1 MSSPTPTKPKSSRS
15 SLIAIIVALIIGA
28 LVALAGSQGGATLGG
43 IPLFALAVAA
53 AYAIQILAFIPAMIL
68 RTERFFDLTGSLT
81 FLAISVALVLLTPAP
96 DARSWI
102 LAAMVILWAARLGS
116 FLAMRVHKA
125 GSDGR
130 FDEIKGSPVRF
141 LQVWVIQGAW
151 VSITAAAAWI
161 AISTDAGARAP
172 IGWLTVVGIIVWAL
186 GLVIEIVADAQKSAF
201 RADPA
206 NKDEFIRTG
215 LWSRSRHP
223 NYFGE
228 IVLWVGV
235 FLTAAPVLTGWQWIA
250 ILSPLFVILLL
261 TRVSGIPL
269 LEARAEKKWGD
280 RADYIEYRKHTP
292 SLIPRLTRPAVRES
306 AA

>member
-1 MSSPTPTKPKSSRS
+1 MSSPTSSAPKSSRS
-15 SLIAIIVALIIGA
+15 SLIAIIVALVIGA
-28 LVALAGSQGGATLGG
+28 LVALAGSQGGATVGG
-43 IPLFALAVAA
+43 IPLFAIAVAA
-53 AYAIQILAFIPAMIL
+53 AFAIQILAFIPAMLL

-81 FLAISVALVLLTPAP
+81 FLAISVALVLMTPMP

-161 AISTDAGARAP
+161 AISTDAASRAP
-172 IGWLTVVGIIVWAL
+172 IGWLTVVGIIVWVA
-186 GLVIEIVADAQKSAF
+186 GMTIEIVADAQKSAF
-201 RADPA
+201 RADPRH
-206 NKDEFIRTG
+206 KDEFIRTG

-228 IVLWVGV
+228 IVIWVGV
-235 FLTAAPVLTGWQWIA
+235 FLTAAPVLGGWQWVA

-280 RADYIEYRKHTP
+280 RADYIEYRESTP
-292 SLIPRLTRPAVRES
+292 SLIPRLTRPVVREH

>member
-1 MSSPTPTKPKSSRS
+1 MSSPTSSTPKSSRS
-15 SLIAIIVALIIGA
+15 SLIAIIVALVIGA
-28 LVALAGSQGGATLGG
+28 LVALAGSQGGAAIGG

-53 AYAIQILAFIPAMIL
+53 AFAIQVIAFIPAMTL

-81 FLAISVALVLLTPAP
+81 FLAISVALVLLTPMP

-102 LAAMVILWAARLGS
+102 LAAMVILWAVRLGS
-116 FLAMRVHKA
+116 FLALRVHKA

-161 AISTDAGARAP
+161 AISTDAAARAP
-172 IGWLTVVGIIVWAL
+172 IGWLTVVGIVVWLL
-186 GLVIEIVADAQKSAF
+186 GMTIEIVADAQKSAF
-201 RADPA
+201 RADPK

-228 IVLWVGV
+228 IVIWVGV
-235 FLTAAPVLTGWQWIA
+235 FLTAAPVLAGWQWVA

-280 RADYIEYRKHTP
+280 RADYVEYRENTP
-292 SLIPRLTRPAVRES
+292 SLIPRLTRPAVRER

>member
-1 MSSPTPTKPKSSRS
+1 MSSPTSSTPKSSRS
-15 SLIAIIVALIIGA
+15 SLIAIIVALVIGA
-28 LVALAGSQGGATLGG
+28 LVALAGSQGGAALGG

-53 AYAIQILAFIPAMIL
+53 AFSIQVIAFIPAMIL

-81 FLAISVALVLLTPAP
+81 FLAISVALVLLTPMP

-161 AISTDAGARAP
+161 AISTNAAARAP
-172 IGWLTVVGIIVWAL
+172 IGWLTVVGIVVWLL
-186 GLVIEIVADAQKSAF
+186 GMTIEIVADAQKSAF
-201 RADPA
+201 RAEPS

-228 IVLWVGV
+228 IVIWVGV
-235 FLTAAPVLTGWQWIA
+235 FLTAAPVLAGWQWVA
-250 ILSPLFVILLL
+250 VLSPLFVILLL

-280 RADYIEYRKHTP
+280 RADYIEYRENTP
-292 SLIPRLTRPAVRES
+292 SLIPRLTRPVVRER

>member
-1 MSSPTPTKPKSSRS
+1 MSSPTSSTPKSSRS
-15 SLIAIIVALIIGA
+15 SLIAIIVALVIGA
-28 LVALAGSQGGATLGG
+28 LVALAGSQGGATVGG

-53 AYAIQILAFIPAMIL
+53 AYAIQILVFIPAMIL

-81 FLAISVALVLLTPAP
+81 FLAISVSLVLLTPMP

-102 LAAMVILWAARLGS
+102 LAAMVVLWAARLGS

-161 AISTDAGARAP
+161 AISTDAASRAP
-172 IGWLTVVGIIVWAL
+172 IGWLTIVGIIVWLL
-186 GLVIEIVADAQKSAF
+186 GMTIEIVADAQKSAF
-201 RADPA
+201 RANPA

-228 IVLWVGV
+228 IVIWVGV
-235 FLTAAPVLTGWQWIA
+235 FITAAPVLAGWQWVA

-280 RADYIEYRKHTP
+280 RADYIEYRENTP
-292 SLIPRLTRPAVRES
+292 SLIPRLTRRVVRES

>member
-1 MSSPTPTKPKSSRS
+1 MSSPTSSAPKSSRS
-15 SLIAIIVALIIGA
+15 SLIAIIVALVIGA
-28 LVALAGSQGGATLGG
+28 LVALAGSQGGATVGG
-43 IPLFALAVAA
+43 IPLFAIAVAA
-53 AYAIQILAFIPAMIL
+53 AFAIQILAFIPAMLL

-81 FLAISVALVLLTPAP
+81 FLAISVAIVLMTPMP

-161 AISTDAGARAP
+161 AISTDAASRAP
-172 IGWLTVVGIIVWAL
+172 IGWLTVVGIIVWVA
-186 GLVIEIVADAQKSAF
+186 GMTIEIVADAQKSAF
-201 RADPA
+201 RADPRH
-206 NKDEFIRTG
+206 KDEFIRTG

-228 IVLWVGV
+228 IVIWVGV
-235 FLTAAPVLTGWQWIA
+235 FLAAAPVLGGWQWVA

-280 RADYIEYRKHTP
+280 RADYIEYRESTP
-292 SLIPRLTRPAVRES
+292 SLIPRLTRPVVREH

>member
-1 MSSPTPTKPKSSRS
+1 MSSPTPTKPKSSRA
-15 SLIAIIVALIIGA
+15 SLIAIIVALVIGA

-53 AYAIQILAFIPAMIL
+53 AYVIQILAFIPAMIL

-81 FLAISVALVLLTPAP
+81 FLVISVALVLLTPMP

-161 AISTDAGARAP
+161 AISTDAGSRAP
-172 IGWLTVVGIIVWAL
+172 IGWLTVVGIVVWAL

-206 NKDEFIRTG
+206 NRHEFIRTG

-235 FLTAAPVLTGWQWIA
+235 FLTAAPVLAGWQWVA

-280 RADYIEYRKHTP
+280 RADYIEYRENTP
-292 SLIPRLTRPAVRES
+292 SLIPRLTRPAVRET

>member
-1 MSSPTPTKPKSSRS
+1 MSSPTSSTPKSSRS
-15 SLIAIIVALIIGA
+15 SLIAIVVALVIGA
-28 LVALAGSQGGATLGG
+28 LVALAGSQGGAAIGG

-53 AYAIQILAFIPAMIL
+53 AFAIQVIAFIPAMIL

-81 FLAISVALVLLTPAP
+81 FLAISVALVLLTPMP

-102 LAAMVILWAARLGS
+102 LAAMVILWAVRLGS
-116 FLAMRVHKA
+116 FLALRVHKA

-161 AISTDAGARAP
+161 AISTDAAARAP
-172 IGWLTVVGIIVWAL
+172 IGWLTVVGIVVWLL
-186 GLVIEIVADAQKSAF
+186 GMTIEIIADAQKSAF
-201 RADPA
+201 RADPK

-228 IVLWVGV
+228 IVIWVGV
-235 FLTAAPVLTGWQWIA
+235 FLTAAPVLAGWQWVA

-280 RADYIEYRKHTP
+280 RADYVEYRENTP
-292 SLIPRLTRPAVRES
+292 SLIPRLTRPAVRER

>member
-1 MSSPTPTKPKSSRS
+1 MSSPTSSTPKSSRS
-15 SLIAIIVALIIGA
+15 SLIAIIVALVIGA
-28 LVALAGSQGGATLGG
+28 LVALAGTQGGAALGG

-53 AYAIQILAFIPAMIL
+53 AFAIQVIAFIPAMIL

-81 FLAISVALVLLTPAP
+81 FLAISVALVLLTPMP

-151 VSITAAAAWI
+151 VSITAAAAWS
-161 AISTDAGARAP
+161 AISTDAAARAP
-172 IGWLTVVGIIVWAL
+172 IGWLTVVGMVVWLL
-186 GLVIEIVADAQKSAF
+186 GMTTEIVADAQKSAF
-201 RADPA
+201 RADPS

-228 IVLWVGV
+228 IVIWVGV
-235 FLTAAPVLTGWQWIA
+235 FLTAAPVLAGWQWVA

-280 RADYIEYRKHTP
+280 RADYVEYRENTP
-292 SLIPRLTRPAVRES
+292 SLIPRLTRPVVRER

>member
-1 MSSPTPTKPKSSRS
+1 MSSPTSSAPKSSRS
-15 SLIAIIVALIIGA
+15 SLIAIIVALVIGA
-28 LVALAGSQGGATLGG
+28 LVALAGSQGGATVGG
-43 IPLFALAVAA
+43 IPLFAIAVAA
-53 AYAIQILAFIPAMIL
+53 AFSIQILAFIPAMLL

-81 FLAISVALVLLTPAP
+81 FLAISAALVLMTPMP

-161 AISTDAGARAP
+161 AISTDAASRAP
-172 IGWLTVVGIIVWAL
+172 IGWLTVVGIIVWVA
-186 GLVIEIVADAQKSAF
+186 GMTIEIVADAQKSAF
-201 RADPA
+201 RADPRH
-206 NKDEFIRTG
+206 KDEFIRTG

-228 IVLWVGV
+228 IVIWVGV
-235 FLTAAPVLTGWQWIA
+235 FLTAAPVLGGWQWVA

-280 RADYIEYRKHTP
+280 RADYVEYRESTP
-292 SLIPRLTRPAVRES
+292 SLIPRLTRPVVREH

>member
-1 MSSPTPTKPKSSRS
+1 MSSPTPTETKSSRA
-15 SLIAIIVALIIGA
+15 SLVAIVVALVIGA
-28 LVALAGSQGGATLGG
+28 LVALAGSQNGAMLGG

-53 AYAIQILAFIPAMIL
+53 AYGIQILAFIPAVIL

-81 FLAISVALVLLTPAP
+81 FLAISVALVLLTPLP

-102 LAAMVILWAARLGS
+102 LAVMVALWAVRLGS
-116 FLAMRVHKA
+116 FLATRVHKA

-161 AISTDAGARAP
+161 AISTDAANRAP
-172 IGWLTVVGIIVWAL
+172 IGWLTVVGIVVWVL
-186 GLVIEIVADAQKSAF
+186 GMVIEIVADAQKSAF
-201 RADPA
+201 RADPK

-228 IVLWVGV
+228 IVIWVGV
-235 FLTAAPVLTGWQWIA
+235 FVTAAPVLTGWQWVA
-250 ILSPLFVILLL
+250 VLSPLFVILLL

-280 RADYIEYRKHTP
+280 RADYIEYRDSTP
-292 SLIPRLTRPAVRES
+292 ALIPRLTRPTVRQ
-306 AA
+306 AAA

>member
-1 MSSPTPTKPKSSRS
+1 MSSPTSSAPKSSRS
-15 SLIAIIVALIIGA
+15 SLIAIIVALVIGA
-28 LVALAGSQGGATLGG
+28 LVALAGSQGGATVGG
-43 IPLFALAVAA
+43 IPLFAIAVAA
-53 AYAIQILAFIPAMIL
+53 AFAIQILAFIPAMLL

-81 FLAISVALVLLTPAP
+81 FLAISVALVLMTPMP

-161 AISTDAGARAP
+161 AISTDAASRAP
-172 IGWLTVVGIIVWAL
+172 IGWLTVVGIIVWVA
-186 GLVIEIVADAQKSAF
+186 GMTVEIVADAQKSAF
-201 RADPA
+201 RADPG

-228 IVLWVGV
+228 IVIWVGV
-235 FLTAAPVLTGWQWIA
+235 FLTAAPVLAGWQWVA

-280 RADYIEYRKHTP
+280 RADYIEYRESTP
-292 SLIPRLTRPAVRES
+292 SLIPRLTRPVVREH

>member
-1 MSSPTPTKPKSSRS
+1 MSSPTPTKPKSSRA
-15 SLIAIIVALIIGA
+15 SLIAIIVALVIGA
-28 LVALAGSQGGATLGG
+28 LVALAGSQGGATLGS

-53 AYAIQILAFIPAMIL
+53 AYAIQILAFIPAIIL

-81 FLAISVALVLLTPAP
+81 FLAISLALVLLTPLP

-116 FLAMRVHKA
+116 FLAMRVHRA

-161 AISTDAGARAP
+161 AISTDAASRAP
-172 IGWLTVVGIIVWAL
+172 IGWLTVVGIVVWLL
-186 GLVIEIVADAQKSAF
+186 GMTIEIVADAQKSAF

-228 IVLWVGV
+228 IVIWVGV
-235 FLTAAPVLTGWQWIA
+235 FLTAAPVLAGWQWVA

-280 RADYIEYRKHTP
+280 RADYIEYRENTP
-292 SLIPRLTRPAVRES
+292 ALIPRLTRPAVRET

>member
-1 MSSPTPTKPKSSRS
+1 MSSPTSSAPKSSRS
-15 SLIAIIVALIIGA
+15 SLIAIIVALVIGA
-28 LVALAGSQGGATLGG
+28 LVALAGSQGGATVGG
-43 IPLFALAVAA
+43 IPLFAIAVAA
-53 AYAIQILAFIPAMIL
+53 AFAIQILAFIPAMLL

-81 FLAISVALVLLTPAP
+81 FLAISVALVLMTPMP

-161 AISTDAGARAP
+161 AISTDAASRAP
-172 IGWLTVVGIIVWAL
+172 IGWLTVVGIIVWVA
-186 GLVIEIVADAQKSAF
+186 GMTIEIVADAQKSAF
-201 RADPA
+201 RADPRH
-206 NKDEFIRTG
+206 KDEFIRTG

-228 IVLWVGV
+228 IVIWVGV
-235 FLTAAPVLTGWQWIA
+235 FLTAAPVLAGWQWVA

-280 RADYIEYRKHTP
+280 RADYIEYRESTP
-292 SLIPRLTRPAVRES
+292 SLIPRLTRPAVRER

>member
-1 MSSPTPTKPKSSRS
+1 MSSPTSSTPKSSRS
-15 SLIAIIVALIIGA
+15 SLIAIIVALVIGA
-28 LVALAGSQGGATLGG
+28 LVALAGSNGGAAIGG

-53 AYAIQILAFIPAMIL
+53 AFAIQVIAFIPAMIL

-81 FLAISVALVLLTPAP
+81 FLAISVALVLLTPMP

-102 LAAMVILWAARLGS
+102 LAAMVILWAVRLGS
-116 FLAMRVHKA
+116 FLALRVHKA

-161 AISTDAGARAP
+161 AISTDAAARAP
-172 IGWLTVVGIIVWAL
+172 IGWLTVVGIAVWLL
-186 GLVIEIVADAQKSAF
+186 GMTIEIVADAQKSAF
-201 RADPA
+201 RADPK

-228 IVLWVGV
+228 IVIWVGV
-235 FLTAAPVLTGWQWIA
+235 FLTAAPVLAGWQWVA

-280 RADYIEYRKHTP
+280 RADYVEYRESTP
-292 SLIPRLTRPAVRES
+292 SLIPRLTRPAVRER

>member
-1 MSSPTPTKPKSSRS
+1 MSSPTPTKPKSSRA
-15 SLIAIIVALIIGA
+15 SLIAIIVALVIGA

-81 FLAISVALVLLTPAP
+81 FLAISVALVLLTPMP

-201 RADPA
+201 RADPT

-235 FLTAAPVLTGWQWIA
+235 FLTAAPVLAGWQWVA

-280 RADYIEYRKHTP
+280 RADYVEYRENTP

>member
-1 MSSPTPTKPKSSRS
+1 MSSPTPTNAKSSRS
-15 SLIAIIVALIIGA
+15 SLVAIIVALAIGA
-28 LVALAGSQGGATLGG
+28 LVAVAGSQGGATLGG

-81 FLAISVALVLLTPAP
+81 FFAISLGLVLLTPMP

-102 LAAMVILWAARLGS
+102 LAAMVMLWAVRLGS

-161 AISTDAGARAP
+161 AISADAAARAP
-172 IGWLTVVGIIVWAL
+172 LGWLTVVGIVVWAL
-186 GLVIEIVADAQKSAF
+186 GMVIEIVADAQKSAF
-201 RADPA
+201 RADPS

-228 IVLWVGV
+228 IVIWVGV
-235 FLTAAPVLTGWQWIA
+235 FLTAAPVLVGWQWVA
-250 ILSPLFVILLL
+250 LLSPLFVILLL

-280 RADYIEYRKHTP
+280 RADYIAYRESTP
-292 SLIPRLTRPAVRES
+292 SLIPRLTRPTARTTT
-306 AA
+306 A

>member
-1 MSSPTPTKPKSSRS
+1 MSSPTSSAPKSSRS
-15 SLIAIIVALIIGA
+15 SLIAIIVALVIGA
-28 LVALAGSQGGATLGG
+28 LVALAGSQGGATVGG
-43 IPLFALAVAA
+43 IPLFAIAVAA
-53 AYAIQILAFIPAMIL
+53 AFAIQILAFIPAMLL

-81 FLAISVALVLLTPAP
+81 FLAISVALVLMTPMP

-161 AISTDAGARAP
+161 AISTDAASRAP
-172 IGWLTVVGIIVWAL
+172 VGWLTVVGIIVWVA
-186 GLVIEIVADAQKSAF
+186 GMTVEIVADAQKSAF
-201 RADPA
+201 RADPK

-228 IVLWVGV
+228 IVIWVGV
-235 FLTAAPVLTGWQWIA
+235 FLTAAPVLAGWQWVA

-280 RADYIEYRKHTP
+280 RADYIEYRESTP
-292 SLIPRLTRPAVRES
+292 SLIPRLTRPVVREH

>member
-1 MSSPTPTKPKSSRS
+1 MSSPASSTPKSSRS
-15 SLIAIIVALIIGA
+15 SLIAIIVALVIGA
-28 LVALAGSQGGATLGG
+28 LVALAGSQGGAAIGG
-43 IPLFALAVAA
+43 IPLFVLAVGAA
-53 AYAIQILAFIPAMIL
+53 FAIQIIAFIPAMIL

-81 FLAISVALVLLTPAP
+81 FLAISVALVLLTPMP

-116 FLAMRVHKA
+116 FLALRVHKA

-130 FDEIKGSPVRF
+130 FDEIKGSPIRF

-161 AISTDAGARAP
+161 AISTDAAARAP
-172 IGWLTVVGIIVWAL
+172 IGWLTVVGIVVWLL
-186 GLVIEIVADAQKSAF
+186 GMTIEIVADAQKSAF
-201 RADPA
+201 RADPK

-228 IVLWVGV
+228 IVIWVGV
-235 FLTAAPVLTGWQWIA
+235 FLTAAPVLAGWQWVA

-280 RADYIEYRKHTP
+280 RADYVEYRENTP
-292 SLIPRLTRPAVRES
+292 SLIPRLTRPAVRER

>member
-1 MSSPTPTKPKSSRS
+1 
-15 SLIAIIVALIIGA
+15 
-28 LVALAGSQGGATLGG
+28 
-43 IPLFALAVAA
+43 
-53 AYAIQILAFIPAMIL
+53 
-68 RTERFFDLTGSLT
+68 
-81 FLAISVALVLLTPAP
+81 
-96 DARSWI
+96 
-102 LAAMVILWAARLGS
+102 
-116 FLAMRVHKA
+116 
-125 GSDGR
+125 
-130 FDEIKGSPVRF
+130 VRF

-172 IGWLTVVGIIVWAL
+172 IGWLTVVGIVVWAL
-186 GLVIEIVADAQKSAF
+186 GMVIEIVADAQKSAF

-206 NKDEFIRTG
+206 NKHEFIRTG

-228 IVLWVGV
+228 IVIWVGV
-235 FLTAAPVLTGWQWIA
+235 FLTAAPVLAGWQWVA
-250 ILSPLFVILLL
+250 LLSPLFVILLL

-280 RADYIEYRKHTP
+280 RADYIAYRESTP
-292 SLIPRLTRPAVRES
+292 SLIPRLTRPSVRET

>member
-15 SLIAIIVALIIGA
+15 SLIAIIVALVIGA
-28 LVALAGSQGGATLGG
+28 LVALAGSQGGAALGG
-43 IPLFALAVAA
+43 IPLFALAVGA
-53 AYAIQILAFIPAMIL
+53 AYAIQILAFIPAMLL

-81 FLAISVALVLLTPAP
+81 FLAISIALVLLTPMP

-102 LAAMVILWAARLGS
+102 LAAMVVLWAARLGS

-172 IGWLTVVGIIVWAL
+172 IGWLTVVGIVVWAL
-186 GLVIEIVADAQKSAF
+186 GMAIEIVADAQKSAF

-206 NKDEFIRTG
+206 NKHEFIRTG

-228 IVLWVGV
+228 IVIWVGV
-235 FLTAAPVLTGWQWIA
+235 FLTAAPVLAGWQWVA
-250 ILSPLFVILLL
+250 VLSPLFVILLL

-280 RADYIEYRKHTP
+280 RADYIAYRESTP
-292 SLIPRLTRPAVRES
+292 SLIPRLTRPAVRET

>member
-1 MSSPTPTKPKSSRS
+1 MSSPAPTKPRSSRTTVV
-15 SLIAIIVALIIGA
+15 AIVVALVIGA

-53 AYAIQILAFIPAMIL
+53 AFAIQVLAFIPAAIF

-81 FLAISVALVLLTPAP
+81 FIVISVALVLLAP
-96 DARSWI
+96 HADALSWV
-102 LAAMVILWAARLGS
+102 LAAMVVVWAARLGT
-116 FLAMRVHKA
+116 FLARRVHRA

-130 FDEIKGSPVRF
+130 FDEIKGSPLRF
-141 LQVWVIQGAW
+141 LQTWVIQGAW
-151 VSITAAAAWI
+151 VSLTAAAAWI
-161 AISTDAGARAP
+161 AIGADADERAP
-172 IGWLTVVGIIVWAL
+172 FGWLSVVGVVVWAV
-186 GLVIEIVADAQKSAF
+186 GLVIEIVADAQKSRF
-201 RADPA
+201 RADPR

-228 IVLWVGV
+228 IVVWVGV
-235 FLTAAPVLTGWQWIA
+235 FVTAAPALVGWQWIA
-250 ILSPLFVILLL
+250 VLSPLFVILLL

-280 RADYIEYRKHTP
+280 RADYIAYRDSTP
-292 SLIPRLTRPAVRES
+292 VLIPRLS
-306 AA
+306 H